1 MEGFSPGLATDKA
14 WGNILLLRNL
24 LGGMF
29 AMLMPAAAFLF
40 VNSLYL
46 MLRVSPAAGSFPR
59 HLTAAEEREALE
71 KCA

>member
-1 MEGFSPGLATDKA
+1 
-14 WGNILLLRNL
+14 
-24 LGGMF
+24 MF

-59 HLTAAEEREALE
+59 PLTAAEEREALE
-71 KCA
+71 KWAQGNPVSYTHLDVYKRQSLQMSQR